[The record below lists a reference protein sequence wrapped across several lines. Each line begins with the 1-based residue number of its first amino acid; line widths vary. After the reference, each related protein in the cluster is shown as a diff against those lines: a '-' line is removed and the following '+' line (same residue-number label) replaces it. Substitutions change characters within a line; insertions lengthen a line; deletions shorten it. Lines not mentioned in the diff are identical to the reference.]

1 MTLFLKVMPAQKIRD
16 FSQPTKRGHY
26 MDRVISIVG
35 HTALDYIV
43 DVEKIAGK
51 NESSPVIDYEEHP
64 GGGAANIAVAIAKL
78 GGKSQLISP
87 VGTDFVSSG
96 YEKLLTEANVDL
108 SRLYKIE
115 NRKISKAFVFT
126 DRESNQTTYFYWGAS
141 SKFKELEP
149 RPVDFVHLATAD
161 SVYNAKIAQIAGFVS
176 FDPGQDLVT
185 YSKENLELILTQT
198 DILFANRHEIR
209 RVSEITGKSFS
220 ELKEMIDII
229 VVTYDSKGSKIYT
242 DKEEFVIP
250 VVSVKAVD
258 PTGAG
263 DAYRA
268 GFLLALTRGY
278 SLSTC
283 GKIGT
288 TVSSFVVQMR
298 GCQTNLPTWEEMKV
312 RYESNFGRLE

>member
-1 MTLFLKVMPAQKIRD
+1 
-16 FSQPTKRGHY
+16 
-26 MDRVISIVG
+26 MDRIISIVG

-51 NESSPVIDYEEHP
+51 NESSPVTDYEEYP
-64 GGGAANIAVAIAKL
+64 GGGAANIAVAITRL

-87 VGTDFVSSG
+87 VGKDFASSG
-96 YEKLLTEANVDL
+96 YEKILTDAHVDL
-108 SRLYKIE
+108 SRLY
-115 NRKISKAFVFT
+115 RLDDQKISKAFIFT
-126 DRESNQTTYFYWGAS
+126 DKEHNQTTYFYWGAS

-149 RPVDFVHLATAD
+149 EPVDFVHLATAD
-161 SVYNAKIAQIAGFVS
+161 SVYNAKLAQIAGFVS

-185 YSKENLELILTQT
+185 YSKENLELVLANT

-209 RVSEITGKSFS
+209 RVSEMTGKSFS
-220 ELKEMIDII
+220 ELKAMIDVI
-229 VVTYDSKGSKIYT
+229 VVTYDSKGSTIYT
-242 DKEEFVIP
+242 NEGEFEIP

-278 SLSTC
+278 SLPTC
-283 GKIGT
+283 GKIGS
-288 TVSSFVVQMR
+288 TVASFVVQAR
-298 GCQTNLPTWEEMKV
+298 GCQTNLPTWEEMKT
-312 RYESNFGRLE
+312 RYEANFGKLEKDC

>member
-1 MTLFLKVMPAQKIRD
+1 
-16 FSQPTKRGHY
+16 

-51 NESSPVIDYEEHP
+51 NESSPVIGYEEYP
-64 GGGAANIAVAIAKL
+64 GGGAANIAVAISKL
-78 GGKSQLISP
+78 GGKSRLISP
-87 VGTDFVSSG
+87 VGTDFASSG
-96 YEKLLTEANVDL
+96 YEKLLTEAHVDL
-108 SRLYKIE
+108 SRLYRLE
-115 NRKISKAFVFT
+115 NQKISKAFIFT
-126 DRESNQTTYFYWGAS
+126 DTEDNQTTYFYWGAS
-141 SKFKELEP
+141 SKLKELEP
-149 RPVDFVHLATAD
+149 EPVDFVHLATAD
-161 SVYNAKIAQIAGFVS
+161 CVYNAKIAQIAGFVS

-185 YSKENLELILTQT
+185 YSKENLEIILDHT

-220 ELKEMIDII
+220 ELKSMIDII
-229 VVTYDSKGSKIYT
+229 VVTYDSEGSRIYT
-242 DKEEFVIP
+242 NEEEFIIP

-283 GKIGT
+283 GEIGS
-288 TVSSFVVQMR
+288 TVASFVVQTQ
-298 GCQTNLPTWEEMKV
+298 GCQTGLPTWEEMKA
-312 RYESNFGRLE
+312 RYETNFGKLEKSKNI

>member
-1 MTLFLKVMPAQKIRD
+1 
-16 FSQPTKRGHY
+16 

-43 DVEKIAGK
+43 DVERIAGK
-51 NESSPVIDYEEHP
+51 NESSPVIDYEEYP

-96 YEKLLTEANVDL
+96 YEKLLKETNVDL
-108 SRLYKIE
+108 SRLYRIE
-115 NRKISKAFVFT
+115 DQKISKAFIFT
-126 DRESNQTTYFYWGAS
+126 DREDNQTTYFYWGAS
-141 SKFKELEP
+141 SKFKELKPE
-149 RPVDFVHLATAD
+149 PVDFVHLATAD
-161 SVYNAKIAQIAGFVS
+161 SVYNAKLAQIADFVS

-185 YSKENLELILTQT
+185 YSKENLELILAHT

-209 RVSEITGKSFS
+209 RVSEMTGKSFS
-220 ELKEMIDII
+220 ELKAMIDII
-229 VVTYDSKGSKIYT
+229 VVTYDSKGSRIYT
-242 DKEEFVIP
+242 GKDEFLIP
-250 VVSVKAVD
+250 VISVQAAD

-278 SLSTC
+278 SLPTC
-283 GKIGT
+283 GKIGS
-288 TVSSFVVQMR
+288 TVASFAVQTR
-298 GCQTNLPTWEEMKV
+298 GCQTGLPTWEEMKT
-312 RYESNFGRLE
+312 RYEANFGRLEKEC

>member
-1 MTLFLKVMPAQKIRD
+1 
-16 FSQPTKRGHY
+16 

-51 NESSPVIDYEEHP
+51 NESSPIIDYEEYP

-87 VGTDFVSSG
+87 VGTDFASSG
-96 YEKLLTEANVDL
+96 YEKLLKDVQVDL
-108 SRLYKIE
+108 SRLYRLE
-115 NRKISKAFVFT
+115 DRKISKAFIFT
-126 DRESNQTTYFYWGAS
+126 DREDNQTTYFYWGAS

-149 RPVDFVHLATAD
+149 EPVDFVHLATAD

-185 YSKENLELILTQT
+185 YSKENLELILAHT

-209 RVSEITGKSFS
+209 RVSEMTGKSFS
-220 ELKEMIDII
+220 ELKALIDII
-229 VVTYDSKGSKIYT
+229 VVTYDAEGSRIYT
-242 DKEEFVIP
+242 GKEEFTIP
-250 VVSVKAVD
+250 VVPVRAVD

-268 GFLLALTRGY
+268 GFLLALARGC

-283 GKIGT
+283 GKVGS
-288 TVSSFVVQMR
+288 TVASFAVESR
-298 GCQTNLPTWEEMKV
+298 GCQTGLPTWEEMKV
-312 RYESNFGRLE
+312 RYEASFGKLDKGC

>member
-1 MTLFLKVMPAQKIRD
+1 
-16 FSQPTKRGHY
+16 
-26 MDRVISIVG
+26 MDKVISVVG
-35 HTALDYIV
+35 HTALDYIA
-43 DVEKIAGK
+43 DVENIAGK
-51 NESSPVIDYEEHP
+51 NESSPVIDYEEYP

-87 VGTDFVSSG
+87 VGTDFASSG

-115 NRKISKAFVFT
+115 DLKISKAFIFT
-126 DRESNQTTYFYWGAS
+126 DREENQTTYFYWGAS
-141 SKFKELEP
+141 SKFKGLDP
-149 RPVDFVHLATAD
+149 QPVDFVHLATAD
-161 SVYNAKIAQIAGFVS
+161 SVYNAKLAQIAGFVS

-185 YSKENLELILTQT
+185 YSKENLEIILTHT

-220 ELKEMIDII
+220 ELKAMIDII
-229 VVTYDSKGSKIYT
+229 VVTYDSKGSRIYT

-250 VVSVKAVD
+250 VISVKAAD

-268 GFLLALTRGY
+268 GFLLAFTRGY
-278 SLSTC
+278 SLSIC
-283 GKIGT
+283 GKIGS
-288 TVSSFVVQMR
+288 TVSSFAIQMR
-298 GCQTNLPTWEEMKV
+298 GGQTGLPTWDEMKA
-312 RYESNFGRLE
+312 RYEANFGKLEEEC

>member
-1 MTLFLKVMPAQKIRD
+1 
-16 FSQPTKRGHY
+16 

-51 NESSPVIDYEEHP
+51 NESSPVIDYEEYP

-87 VGTDFVSSG
+87 VGTDFTSSG
-96 YEKLLTEANVDL
+96 YEKLLIDAHVDL
-108 SRLYKIE
+108 SRLYKLK
-115 NRKISKAFVFT
+115 NQKISKAFVFT
-126 DRESNQTTYFYWGAS
+126 DRENNQTTYFYWGAS

-149 RPVDFVHLATAD
+149 EPVDFVHLATAD
-161 SVYNAKIAQIAGFVS
+161 SFYNAKIAQISSFVS

-185 YSKENLELILTQT
+185 YSRENLELILSHT
-198 DILFANRHEIR
+198 DILFANRHEIK

-220 ELKEMIDII
+220 ELKNMIDII
-229 VVTYDSKGSKIYT
+229 VITYDAEGSRIYT
-242 DKEEFVIP
+242 DKEEFSIP
-250 VVSVKAVD
+250 VVTVKAVD

-268 GFLLALTRGY
+268 GFLLAFTRGY
-278 SLSTC
+278 SLPSC
-283 GKIGT
+283 GKIGS
-288 TVSSFVVQMR
+288 TVASFAVQMR
-298 GCQTNLPTWEEMKV
+298 GCQTGLPTWEEMKV
-312 RYESNFGRLE
+312 LYEANFGTLEEM

>member
-1 MTLFLKVMPAQKIRD
+1 
-16 FSQPTKRGHY
+16 

-43 DVEKIAGK
+43 DVERIAGK
-51 NESSPVIDYEEHP
+51 NESSPVIDYEEYP

-108 SRLYKIE
+108 SLLYRIE
-115 NRKISKAFVFT
+115 DRKISKAFIFT
-126 DRESNQTTYFYWGAS
+126 DKEDNQTTYFYWGAS

-149 RPVDFVHLATAD
+149 EPVDFVHLATAD
-161 SVYNAKIAQIAGFVS
+161 SVYNAKLAQIAGFVS

-185 YSKENLELILTQT
+185 YSKENLELILSHT

-209 RVSEITGKSFS
+209 RVSEMTGKSFS
-220 ELKEMIDII
+220 ELKAMIDII
-229 VVTYDSKGSKIYT
+229 VVTYDSRGSRIYT
-242 DKEEFVIP
+242 GNEEFLIP
-250 VVSVKAVD
+250 VISVQAAD

-278 SLSTC
+278 SLPTC
-283 GKIGT
+283 GKIGS
-288 TVSSFVVQMR
+288 TVASFAVQTR
-298 GCQTNLPTWEEMKV
+298 GCQTGLPTWGEMKV
-312 RYESNFGRLE
+312 RYEANFERLEKEC

>member
-1 MTLFLKVMPAQKIRD
+1 
-16 FSQPTKRGHY
+16 

-43 DVEKIAGK
+43 NVEKIAGK
-51 NESSPVIDYEEHP
+51 NESSPVIDYEEYP
-64 GGGAANIAVAIAKL
+64 GGGAANIAVAIARL

-87 VGTDFVSSG
+87 VGMDFESSG
-96 YEKLLTEANVDL
+96 YEKLLTEARVDL
-108 SRLYKIE
+108 SRLYRLE
-115 NRKISKAFVFT
+115 DQKISKAFIFT
-126 DRESNQTTYFYWGAS
+126 DREDNQATYFYWGAS

-149 RPVDFVHLATAD
+149 EPVDFVHLATAD

-185 YSKENLELILTQT
+185 YSKENLELILAHT

-220 ELKEMIDII
+220 ELKAAIDII
-229 VVTYDSKGSKIYT
+229 VVTYDAEGSRIYT
-242 DKEEFVIP
+242 GEEELVIP
-250 VVSVKAVD
+250 VIPVRAVD

-283 GKIGT
+283 GKIGS
-288 TVSSFVVQMR
+288 TVASFAVQTR
-298 GCQTNLPTWEEMKV
+298 GCQTGLPTWEEMET
-312 RYESNFGRLE
+312 RYEANFGKLEKEC

>member
-1 MTLFLKVMPAQKIRD
+1 
-16 FSQPTKRGHY
+16 
-26 MDRVISIVG
+26 MDRIISIVG

-51 NESSPVIDYEEHP
+51 NESSPVIDYEEYP

-96 YEKLLTEANVDL
+96 YEKLLTEMNVDL
-108 SRLYKIE
+108 SRLYRIE
-115 NRKISKAFVFT
+115 DRKISKAFIFT
-126 DRESNQTTYFYWGAS
+126 DRDDNQATYFYWGAS

-149 RPVDFVHLATAD
+149 EPADFVHLATAD
-161 SVYNAKIAQIAGFVS
+161 SVYNAKIAQIANFVS

-185 YSKENLELILTQT
+185 YSKENLELILAHT

-209 RVSEITGKSFS
+209 RVSEMTGKSFS
-220 ELKEMIDII
+220 ELKAMINTI
-229 VVTYDSKGSKIYT
+229 VVTYDSEGSRIYT
-242 DKEEFVIP
+242 GNEEFLIPVIP
-250 VVSVKAVD
+250 VKAAD

-283 GKIGT
+283 GKIGS
-288 TVSSFVVQMR
+288 TVASFAVQTR
-298 GCQTNLPTWEEMKV
+298 GCQTDLPTWEEMKA
-312 RYESNFGRLE
+312 RYEANFGRLEEEC